1 MKAKFNIGDEVEV
14 VSSGSIGVVR
24 EITSYMNNGDSV
36 YMVEIAG
43 KQKAYLESN
52 LRMVRKLNGLE
63 NIDINE
69 MSASLQIEDKINEII
84 AKLNLMAPTSQESHL
99 LNAAKLQMYL
109 ATNDNYDEET
119 KINIGSSVTKNELF
133 HGLVNGKI
141 DSIVNSYIFSEILNK
156 VGNKVLNVA
165 LKDENGA
172 YYLANLVLIG
182 NEYYYFDVTLEHT
195 VFIEN
200 GGELKNFVLCCGALG
215 RGSYEQFFKPM
226 CLIDFHDKLAENEL
240 PDNIASLDIDID
252 LVNKLI
258 NI

>member
-14 VSSGSIGVVR
+14 ISNGSIGCIKD
-24 EITSYMNNGDSV
+24 ITSYSKNSNVV

-52 LRMVRKLNGLE
+52 LRIVRKLNVIE
-63 NIDINE
+63 NLDLNE
-69 MSASLQIEDKINEII
+69 MTVSLKIEDKINEII
-84 AKLNLMAPTSQESHL
+84 AKLNLMEPTSEESQL

-109 ATNDNYDEET
+109 ATNNNYDEET
-119 KINIGSSVTKNELF
+119 KGNIGTSVTVNELF
-133 HGLVNGKI
+133 HGLINGKM
-141 DSIVNSYIFSEILNK
+141 DSIINSYIFSEILNK

-165 LKDENGA
+165 LKDESGN
-172 YYLANLVLIG
+172 YYLSNLVLIG
-182 NEYYYFDVTLEHT
+182 NEYYYFDVTLEHS

-200 GGELKNFVLCCGALG
+200 GGEIRNFVLCCGALG

-226 CLIDFHDKLAENEL
+226 CLIDFHNKLAENEL
-240 PDNIASLDIDID
+240 PDNIARLDIDID
-252 LVNKLI
+252 LVNKII